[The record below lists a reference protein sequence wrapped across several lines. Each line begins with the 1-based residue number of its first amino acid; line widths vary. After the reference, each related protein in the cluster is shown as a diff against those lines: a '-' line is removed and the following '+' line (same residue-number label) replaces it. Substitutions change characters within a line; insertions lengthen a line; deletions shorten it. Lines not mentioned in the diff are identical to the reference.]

1 MAKVPCA
8 GRMATKFRRGSRPR
22 KILMLPQQCCVV
34 SAWEWLTL
42 RASCPMR
49 ATVEA
54 SAAAGLWLL
63 LSGRPKYCASAIT
76 VVWPSVTC
84 TCNQWLLLVSQILMR
99 LDCLRLVICSQ
110 ARLSGQAFR
119 LCIMLGLFE
128 KTSKAGYVLGGRGCR
143 CL

>member
-8 GRMATKFRRGSRPR
+8 GRMATNFRRGSRPR

-54 SAAAGLWLL
+54 QCCSRALAAAVWQAKVLCLCHHCGVAECDMHLQSVAVARQPDTHAIGL
-63 LSGRPKYCASAIT
+63 
-76 VVWPSVTC
+76 
-84 TCNQWLLLVSQILMR
+84 
-99 LDCLRLVICSQ
+99 SQ
-110 ARLSGQAFR
+110 ACHLLTSQTLWSGIQTLHNA
-119 LCIMLGLFE
+119 GLIRE
-128 KTSKAGYVLGGRGCR
+128 DK
-143 CL
+143 